1 MNSQMLTYLMIG
13 VGVLFA
19 LIVIAFFIL
28 KKRDKDTKYIQQ
40 LQQGTKTSKF
50 SSEIIY
56 KKILNESKKK
66 TRNYKH
72 R

>member
-28 KKRDKDTKYIQQ
+28 KKRDKDTK
-40 LQQGTKTSKF
+40 
-50 SSEIIY
+50 
-56 KKILNESKKK
+56 
-66 TRNYKH
+66 
-72 R
+72 